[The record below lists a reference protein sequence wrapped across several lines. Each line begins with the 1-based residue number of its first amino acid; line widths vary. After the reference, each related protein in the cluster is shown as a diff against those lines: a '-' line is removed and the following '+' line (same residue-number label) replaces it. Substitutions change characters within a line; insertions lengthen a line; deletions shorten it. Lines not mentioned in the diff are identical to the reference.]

1 MKWKVTLAA
10 VTLFVVGSL
19 FYATPHFTL
28 WRMKTA
34 AEAGDY
40 ETFSRFVDYPK
51 LRESARQSLI
61 ESGVIDRALER
72 GTGNRALD
80 LIAGAL
86 ASPVM
91 NAAIDAAISPQSLAL
106 LMQGKSW
113 AEARSGRRAR
123 SEVNSTSATSE
134 PPKVEIEMGYESMN
148 EFSLRVKKRDST
160 SEPSQFM
167 LTRSSLLSWKL
178 SSIKLPLR

>member
-1 MKWKVTLAA
+1 MKWKVTLSAI
-10 VTLFVVGSL
+10 TIFVVGSL

-28 WRMKTA
+28 WRMKAA

-40 ETFSRFVDYPK
+40 ETFSQFVDYPK
-51 LRESARQSLI
+51 LRESAKQSLI
-61 ESGVIDRALER
+61 ESGVLDRALER
-72 GTGNRALD
+72 GTGNRALV

-113 AEARSGRRAR
+113 AEARSSNRVRKDA
-123 SEVNSTSATSE
+123 STSSE
-134 PPKVEIEMGYESMN
+134 PPNVEIAMNYESLN
-148 EFSLRVKKRDST
+148 EFSLQVKKRESAA
-160 SEPSQFM
+160 EPSRFV
-167 LTRSSLLSWKL
+167 LTRDGLLAWKL
-178 SSIKLPLR
+178 SSIRLPLR

>member
-1 MKWKVTLAA
+1 MKWKVIVSV
-10 VTLFVVGSL
+10 VTAFVVCSL
-19 FYATPHFTL
+19 FYATPHFAL
-28 WRMKTA
+28 WQMKTA

-40 ETFSRFVDYPK
+40 EKFSQFVDYPK
-51 LRESARQSLI
+51 LRESAKQSLI

-113 AEARSGRRAR
+113 AEARPGRRAR
-123 SEVNSTSATSE
+123 SDVNSPSATSE
-134 PPKVEIEMGYESMN
+134 PPKVEIEIGYESLN

-160 SEPSQFM
+160 SAPSQFM
-167 LTRSSLLSWKL
+167 LTRSGLLSWKL
-178 SSIKLPLR
+178 SSVRLPLR

>member
-10 VTLFVVGSL
+10 VSVFVVGSL

-28 WRMKTA
+28 WRMKAA

-40 ETFSRFVDYPK
+40 EKFSQFVDYPK
-51 LRESARQSLI
+51 LRESAKQSLI
-61 ESGVIDRALER
+61 ESGVLDRVLER

-80 LIAGAL
+80 AIAGVL

-113 AEARSGRRAR
+113 AEARSANRVLRDA
-123 SEVNSTSATSE
+123 NSATE
-134 PPKVEIEMGYESMN
+134 PPKVEIAMNYESMN
-148 EFSLRVKKRDST
+148 EFSVRVKKRDRET
-160 SEPSQFM
+160 EPSQFV
-167 LTRSSLLSWKL
+167 LTRDGVLSWKL